1 VESLQVTLPLGCL
14 LSAGA
19 CVLTSSSPVLKR
31 WRMGG
36 TAGGGKAAKPAKA
49 PKRKSLRGD
58 DLAATSPALPAA
70 STKAASVKK
79 RKAADGAQ
87 AGKQKK
93 AKRIEAVEQAA
104 APAADEAPPAR
115 QRWQRLDEATVQYYT
130 EVSGSRF
137 SSTV

>member
-1 VESLQVTLPLGCL
+1 
-14 LSAGA
+14 
-19 CVLTSSSPVLKR
+19 
-31 WRMGG
+31 MGG